1 MLQAGLFIIFSLLLY
16 YFLDLEIGLHIVSW
30 QHIICSGHTGYF
42 MREQWRVQPRWILV
56 SGLPNQEDISKNL
69 NSAHWHKAHK
79 INPIYSFTI
88 KTNMIGPLV
97 PIIVIEHTDFLGSWT
112 PWTSLDTYIPSVQ
125 TQWLNETS
133 LPRSKHTPYCI
144 KNSTIKCMFRSGK
157 WSPTQI
163 LYAYITFRS
172 TPMGCM
178 RRAKSIQTESQGILC
193 VSWIPWETITS
204 SINGKWK
211 EVKKDAYKTM
221 SSSII

>member
-42 MREQWRVQPRWILV
+42 MREQWRVQPRWIWV

-97 PIIVIEHTDFLGSWT
+97 PIIVIEHTDFLGSRT
-112 PWTSLDTYIPSVQ
+112 PWTPLDTHIPSVQ

-133 LPRSKHTPYCI
+133 LPI
-144 KNSTIKCMFRSGK
+144 
-157 WSPTQI
+157 QI

-172 TPMGCM
+172 IPMGCM
-178 RRAKSIQTESQGILC
+178 RWAKSIQTESQGILC